1 MAKRPATVQTAH
13 KTATEISPVDAAE
26 FRAAVHDVRPLPA
39 TSTAAAA
46 PRAKPRPRRS
56 LAAAGVA
63 DVPAV
68 THEPLVDA
76 EATLTFRRPGVP
88 ESTIRRLRRG
98 QFGIEAKLDLHG
110 EHLSAARG
118 ALTEFLSECAAYGFR
133 AVLIVHGKGKR
144 SGHAGPVLKS
154 AVNGWLRREPPVLA
168 FVSARLVHGGA
179 GALYVL
185 LRA

>member
-1 MAKRPATVQTAH
+1 MSKRPLRQQTPDKA
-13 KTATEISPVDAAE
+13 ADEISGADAE
-26 FRAAVHDVRPLPA
+26 VFRAAVRDVRPLPA
-39 TSTAAAA
+39 NAAATVA
-46 PRAKPRPRRS
+46 PRAKPRPRRRVS
-56 LAAAGVA
+56 AAGA
-63 DVPAV
+63 SDVPAV
-68 THEPLVDA
+68 THEPQVEA
-76 EATLTFRRPGVP
+76 EATLTFRRPGVQ
-88 ESTIRRLRRG
+88 ESVMRRLRRG

-110 EHLSAARG
+110 EHLGAARA

-168 FVSARLVHGGA
+168 FVSARLVHGGS